1 MCGVAGIWDFSGRSS
16 SDDLRSEAQRMA
28 DALVHRGPDGHGIF
42 LDQNACIA
50 LSHRRLSI
58 IDLSDQG
65 HQPMTSSCGRFTI
78 TYNGELY
85 NTHELASD
93 LVRRGRR
100 FRGHSDTEVLL
111 EGCAEYG
118 IEKFIKRVNGI
129 FSFAL
134 YDSVS
139 RALWLCRDRM
149 GVKPLYYGKFANR
162 LIFGSELKALIRH
175 PAFSRQIDRNAV
187 AAFLRN
193 NYVPG
198 DCSIY
203 EGVDKV
209 PPGTLLR
216 FNANAQQH
224 AIRYWSLT
232 EVAKKGIAEPI
243 ARPDDAQGELTGLLQ
258 DSVKRQMVSDVP
270 LGGLLSG
277 GIDSSLVVAMMQ
289 RASSKP
295 VETFTIGFSDR
306 EFDESTHAAAIARH
320 LGTSH
325 HEVHLSP
332 EDAMA
337 IIPDLPGIYDE
348 PFADSSQIPTC
359 LLSRVVRRNVTVAL
373 SGDGGDELFAGY
385 RRYGEMRKL
394 ARILDTLP
402 SSLTRSLCRAALLM
416 PKTWWQRASG
426 WIPTVQQRSGV
437 VERGRNL
444 ASRLI
449 ENVDEVYPYLH
460 CHWPDPGL
468 VMASDFRSSPL
479 NQETEARQLLN
490 SPISRWQYLDMLHYL
505 PDDILVKIDRASM
518 AASLE
523 LRVPLLDHRVVEL
536 AWQIPEAMKT
546 NGTDGKIILRRI
558 LADYMPLQLFE
569 RPKMGFGIPLSDWMR
584 GPLST
589 WIEDLINP
597 SMVKKHG
604 ILNSDMVW
612 KVWQE
617 HRSGRQDW
625 GYWLW
630 DLVSLQA
637 WLEENSAS
645 TGQF

>member
-16 SDDLRSEAQRMA
+16 SDDLHSEAQRMA

-42 LDQNACIA
+42 LDQNTGIA

-65 HQPMTSSCGRFTI
+65 HQPMTSLCGRFTI

-118 IEKFIKRVNGI
+118 IENFIKRVNGI
-129 FSFAL
+129 FAFAL

-149 GVKPLYYGKFANR
+149 GVKPLYYGRFANR

-216 FNANAQQH
+216 FDANAQQH

-232 EVAKKGIAEPI
+232 EVAKKGISEPI
-243 ARPDDAQGELTGLLQ
+243 ARPDDAQGELTSLLQ
-258 DSVKRQMVSDVP
+258 DAVKRQMVSDVP

-289 RASSKP
+289 RASAKP
-295 VETFTIGFSDR
+295 VETFTIGFAAR
-306 EFDESTHAAAIARH
+306 EFDESVHAAAIARH

-348 PFADSSQIPTC
+348 PFSDSSQIPTC

-385 RRYGEMRKL
+385 RRYGQMRRL
-394 ARILDTLP
+394 ARILECLP
-402 SSLTRSLCRAALLM
+402 IPVVRGLCQMALFM
-416 PKTWWQRASG
+416 PESG
-426 WIPTVQQRSGV
+426 WQAASRWVPLAHQTTGLA
-437 VERGRNL
+437 ERGQNL
-444 ASRLI
+444 ARRLI
-449 ENVDEVYPYLH
+449 ENVDEVYPYMH
-460 CHWPDPGL
+460 CHWPDPGI
-468 VMASDFRSSPL
+468 VMVGDLTSSAL
-479 NQETEARQLLN
+479 LDETEARGILN
-490 SPISRWQYLDMLHYL
+490 TPVSRWQYLDMLHYL

-523 LRVPLLDHRVVEL
+523 LRVPLLDHRVVEYS
-536 AWQIPEAMKT
+536 WKIPEAMKT

-558 LADYMPLQLFE
+558 LADYIPPHLFE

-584 GPLST
+584 GPLNS

-597 SMVKKHG
+597 GMVEKHG
-604 ILNSDMVW
+604 ILNSEAVW

-617 HRSGRQDW
+617 HRSGTHDW

-637 WLEENSAS
+637 WLEEHGTSAHQS
-645 TGQF
+645 

>member
-1 MCGVAGIWDFSGRSS
+1 MCGIAGIWDFSRRAS
-16 SDDLRSEAQRMA
+16 SDNLRQNAQQMA
-28 DALVHRGPDGHGIF
+28 AALVHRGPDDEGIF
-42 LDQNACIA
+42 LDSEVCLA
-50 LSHRRLSI
+50 LAHRRLSI
-58 IDLSDQG
+58 IDLSDHG
-65 HQPMTSSCGRFTI
+65 RQPMTSSCGRFTI
-78 TYNGELY
+78 IYNGEIY
-85 NTHELASD
+85 NTGELADD
-93 LVRRGRR
+93 LARRGRC

-118 IEKFIKRVNGI
+118 IEKFIQRVNGI
-129 FSFAL
+129 FAFAL

-149 GVKPLYYGKFANR
+149 GVKPLYHGVFGDC
-162 LIFGSELKALIRH
+162 LLFGSELKALTQHRDFPRRISH
-175 PAFSRQIDRNAV
+175 VAV
-187 AAFLRN
+187 GAFLQN

-198 DCSIY
+198 DYCIY
-203 EGVDKV
+203 KGVSKV
-209 PPGTLLR
+209 APGTLLR
-216 FNANAQQH
+216 FDLDGQSRS
-224 AIRYWSLT
+224 ISYWSLDAVVRKG
-232 EVAKKGIAEPI
+232 VAQPI
-243 ARPDDAQGELTGLLQ
+243 TSLDEAQGRLDGLLK
-258 DSVKRQMVSDVP
+258 DAVKRQMVSDVP

-277 GIDSSLVVAMMQ
+277 GIDSSLVVSMMQ
-289 RASSKP
+289 QASP
-295 VETFTIGFSDR
+295 RPIETFTIGFSDR

-359 LLSRVVRRNVTVAL
+359 LLSRIVRRNVTVAL

-385 RRYGEMRKL
+385 RRYRQMQKL

-416 PKTWWQRASG
+416 PKTWWQRVSG
-426 WIPTVQQRSGV
+426 WIPTAQQSSGV

-479 NQETEARQLLN
+479 NQETEARRLLN

-505 PDDILVKIDRASM
+505 PDDILVKVDRASM

-536 AWQIPEAMKT
+536 SWQIPEAMKT
-546 NGTDGKIILRRI
+546 NGTDGKIILRKI
-558 LADYMPLQLFE
+558 LADYMPPQLFE

-604 ILNSDMVW
+604 ILNSDIVW
-612 KVWQE
+612 KIWQE

-637 WLEENSAS
+637 WLEENSVS

>member
-1 MCGVAGIWDFSGRSS
+1 MCGIAGIWDFSGQSS
-16 SDDLRSEAQRMA
+16 SDDLRKEAQWMA
-28 DALVHRGPDGHGIF
+28 DALVHRGPDGSGVF
-42 LDQNACIA
+42 LDRDACIA

-65 HQPMTSSCGRFTI
+65 HQPMTSSCGRLVI

-85 NTHELASD
+85 NTQELAGD
-93 LVRRGRR
+93 LACRGRR
-100 FRGHSDTEVLL
+100 LRGHSDTEVLL

-118 IEKFIKRVNGI
+118 IENFIKRVNGI
-129 FSFAL
+129 FAFAL

-139 RALWLCRDRM
+139 RALWLCRDRI
-149 GVKPLYYGKFANR
+149 GVKPLYYGKFSNQ
-162 LIFGSELKALIRH
+162 LIFGSELKALTRH
-175 PAFSRQIDRNAV
+175 PAFSKEIDRNAV
-187 AAFLRN
+187 AEFLRN

-203 EGVDKV
+203 EGVSKV
-209 PPGTLLR
+209 PPGLILR
-216 FNANAQQH
+216 FNANAQER
-224 AIRYWSLT
+224 AIRYWSLADI
-232 EVAKKGIAEPI
+232 VRKGIAEPI
-243 ARPDDAQGELTGLLQ
+243 LGSDDAQAELTSLLQ

-289 RASSKP
+289 RASANP
-295 VETFTIGFSDR
+295 VETFTVGFSEK
-306 EFDESTHAAAIARH
+306 EFDESVHAASIAGH

-325 HEVHLSP
+325 HEIHVSP

-348 PFADSSQIPTC
+348 PFADSSQIPTS
-359 LLSRVVRRNVTVAL
+359 LLSRIVRRNVTVAL

-385 RRYGEMRKL
+385 RRYGQIQKV

-402 SSLTRSLCRAALLM
+402 RSLTRGLCRAVLLM
-416 PKTWWQRASG
+416 PSTWWQRASVL
-426 WIPTVQQRSGV
+426 IPSVQQSSGV
-437 VERGRNL
+437 VDRGYNL
-444 ASRLI
+444 ARRLI

-460 CHWPDPGL
+460 CHWPDPGSL
-468 VMASDFRSSPL
+468 MSGDASSSAL
-479 NQETEARQLLN
+479 MRETVARRLLS

-505 PDDILVKIDRASM
+505 PDDILVKVDRASM

-536 AWQIPEAMKT
+536 AWKIPEAMKT
-546 NGTDGKIILRRI
+546 NGTDGKIILRKI
-558 LADYMPLQLFE
+558 LSDYMPSQLFE
-569 RPKMGFGIPLSDWMR
+569 RPKKGFGIPLSDWMR

-589 WIEDLINP
+589 WIEDLISP

-604 ILNSDMVW
+604 ILNPDIVW
-612 KVWQE
+612 KIWQE

-637 WLEENSAS
+637 WLEENHVS

>member
-1 MCGVAGIWDFSGRSS
+1 MCGIAGVWDFSGRSS
-16 SDDLRSEAQRMA
+16 SDDLQKEAQWMA
-28 DALVHRGPDGHGIF
+28 DALAHRGPDGHGIF
-42 LDQNACIA
+42 LDQNAGIA

-58 IDLSDQG
+58 IDPSDQG
-65 HQPMTSSCGRFTI
+65 RQPMTSSCGRFTI

-85 NTHELASD
+85 NTNELAGD
-93 LVRRGRR
+93 LARRGRQ

-118 IEKFIKRVNGI
+118 IENFVKRVNGI
-129 FSFAL
+129 FAFAL
-134 YDSVS
+134 YDSAS

-149 GVKPLYYGKFANR
+149 GVKPLYYGKFSNR
-162 LIFGSELKALIRH
+162 LIFGSELKALARH
-175 PAFSRQIDRNAV
+175 PVFSRKIDRNAV
-187 AAFLRN
+187 AAFLQN

-198 DCSIY
+198 NCSIY

-209 PPGTLLR
+209 PPATILR
-216 FNANAQQH
+216 FDANAQQH

-232 EVAKKGIAEPI
+232 EVVRNGIAEPI
-243 ARPDDAQGELTGLLQ
+243 SRPDAAQGELTSLLQ

-289 RASSKP
+289 RANSEP
-295 VETFTIGFSDR
+295 VETFTIGFSER
-306 EFDESTHAAAIARH
+306 EFDESVHAATIARH

-325 HEVHLSP
+325 HEIHLSP
-332 EDAMA
+332 EEAMG

-359 LLSRVVRRNVTVAL
+359 LLSRIVRRNVTVAL

-385 RRYGEMRKL
+385 RRYGQIQKL
-394 ARILDTLP
+394 ARILDSLP
-402 SSLTRSLCRAALLM
+402 SSLTRGLCRAALLI
-416 PKTWWQRASG
+416 PSTWWRRGSA
-426 WIPTVQQRSGV
+426 WIPAAQRSSGV
-437 VERGRNL
+437 VERSRNL

-460 CHWPDPGL
+460 CHWPDPGSL
-468 VMASDFRSSPL
+468 MAGDVSSSTSL
-479 NQETEARQLLN
+479 HETEARRLLR

-505 PDDILVKIDRASM
+505 PDDILVKVDRASM

-536 AWQIPEAMKT
+536 AWKIPEEIKT
-546 NGTDGKIILRRI
+546 NGTDGKVILRKI
-558 LADYMPLQLFE
+558 LADYIPRQLFE

-597 SMVKKHG
+597 GMVKKHD
-604 ILNSDMVW
+604 ILSSDIVW
-612 KVWQE
+612 KIWQE
-617 HRSGRQDW
+617 HRSGSQDW

-645 TGQF
+645 TNQS

>member
-1 MCGVAGIWDFSGRSS
+1 MCGIAGVWDFSGRSS
-16 SDDLRSEAQRMA
+16 SDDLQKEAQWMA
-28 DALVHRGPDGHGIF
+28 DALAHRGPDGHGIF
-42 LDQNACIA
+42 LDQNAGIA

-58 IDLSDQG
+58 IDPSDQG
-65 HQPMTSSCGRFTI
+65 RQPMTSSCGRFTI

-85 NTHELASD
+85 NTHELAGD
-93 LVRRGRR
+93 LARRGRQ

-118 IEKFIKRVNGI
+118 IENFVKRVNGI
-129 FSFAL
+129 FAFAL
-134 YDSVS
+134 YDSAS

-149 GVKPLYYGKFANR
+149 GVKPLYYGKFSNR
-162 LIFGSELKALIRH
+162 LIFGSELKALARH
-175 PAFSRQIDRNAV
+175 PVFSRKIDRNAV
-187 AAFLRN
+187 AAFLQN

-198 DCSIY
+198 NCSIY

-209 PPGTLLR
+209 PPATILR
-216 FNANAQQH
+216 FDANAQQH

-232 EVAKKGIAEPI
+232 EVVRNGIAEPI
-243 ARPDDAQGELTGLLQ
+243 SRPDAAQGELTSLLQ

-289 RASSKP
+289 RANSEP
-295 VETFTIGFSDR
+295 VETFTIGFSER
-306 EFDESTHAAAIARH
+306 EFDESVHAATIARH

-325 HEVHLSP
+325 HEIHLSP
-332 EDAMA
+332 EEAMG

-359 LLSRVVRRNVTVAL
+359 LLSRIVRRNVTVAL

-385 RRYGEMRKL
+385 RRYGQIQKL
-394 ARILDTLP
+394 ARILDSLP
-402 SSLTRSLCRAALLM
+402 SSLTRGLCRAALLI
-416 PKTWWQRASG
+416 PSTWWRRGSA
-426 WIPTVQQRSGV
+426 WIPAAQRSSGV
-437 VERGRNL
+437 VERSRNL

-460 CHWPDPGL
+460 CHWPDPGSL
-468 VMASDFRSSPL
+468 MAGDVSSSTSL
-479 NQETEARQLLN
+479 HETEARRLLR

-505 PDDILVKIDRASM
+505 PDDILVKVDRASM

-536 AWQIPEAMKT
+536 AWKIPEEIKT
-546 NGTDGKIILRRI
+546 NGTDGKVILRKI
-558 LADYMPLQLFE
+558 LADYIPRQLFE

-597 SMVKKHG
+597 GMVKKHD
-604 ILNSDMVW
+604 ILSSDIVW
-612 KVWQE
+612 KIWQE
-617 HRSGRQDW
+617 HRSGSQDW

-645 TGQF
+645 TNQS

>member
-1 MCGVAGIWDFSGRSS
+1 MCGIAGVWDFKRHASADS
-16 SDDLRSEAQRMA
+16 LRESALQMA
-28 DALVHRGPDGHGIF
+28 TALTHRGPDGEGIF
-42 LDQNACIA
+42 LDPDVCLA
-50 LSHRRLSI
+50 LAHRRLSV
-58 IDLSDQG
+58 IDLSAQG
-65 HQPMTSSCGRFTI
+65 HQPMISSCGRFTI
-78 TYNGELY
+78 VYNGEIY
-85 NTHELASD
+85 NTGELASD
-93 LVRRGRR
+93 LIRCGRR

-111 EGCAEYG
+111 EGCAEHG
-118 IEKFIKRVNGI
+118 IEKFIQRVNGI
-129 FSFAL
+129 FAFAL

-149 GVKPLYYGKFANR
+149 GVKPIYHGVFGDCL
-162 LIFGSELKALIRH
+162 LFGSELKALTQHRDFPRRISH
-175 PAFSRQIDRNAV
+175 VAV
-187 AAFLRN
+187 GAFLQN

-198 DCSIY
+198 DCCIY
-203 EGVDKV
+203 KGVNKV
-209 PPGTLLR
+209 APGTLLR
-216 FNANAQQH
+216 FDLNGQSRS
-224 AIRYWSLT
+224 ISYWSLDA
-232 EVAKKGIAEPI
+232 VVRKGAAQPI
-243 ARPDDAQGELTGLLQ
+243 RSLDEAQGRLDGLLK
-258 DSVKRQMVSDVP
+258 DAVKRQMVSDVP

-277 GIDSSLVVAMMQ
+277 GIDSSLVVSMMQ
-289 RASSKP
+289 QASP
-295 VETFTIGFSDR
+295 RPIETFTIGFSDQ
-306 EFDESTHAAAIARH
+306 EFDESVHAAAVSRH

-332 EDAMA
+332 EEAMQ
-337 IIPDLPGIYDE
+337 IIPDLSGIYDE
-348 PFADSSQIPTC
+348 PFSDSSQIPTC
-359 LLSRVVRRNVTVAL
+359 LLSRIAQRNVTVAL

-385 RRYGEMRKL
+385 RRYGQMRKL

-426 WIPTVQQRSGV
+426 WIPLVQQSSGV

-444 ASRLI
+444 ANRLI

-468 VMASDFRSSPL
+468 VMASDFKSSPL
-479 NQETEARQLLN
+479 SQETVARRLLN
-490 SPISRWQYLDMLHYL
+490 APISRWQYLDMLHYL
-505 PDDILVKIDRASM
+505 PDDILVKVDRASM

-536 AWQIPEAMKT
+536 AWQIPETMKT
-546 NGTDGKIILRRI
+546 NGTDGKFILRTI
-558 LADYMPLQLFE
+558 LADYMPPQLFE
-569 RPKMGFGIPLSDWMR
+569 RPKKGFGIPLSDWMC

-604 ILNSDMVW
+604 ILNSDLVW
-612 KVWQE
+612 EIWQE
-617 HRSGRQDW
+617 HRSGGRDW

-630 DLVSLQA
+630 DLVSIQA

-645 TGQF
+645 AGQF

>member
-1 MCGVAGIWDFSGRSS
+1 MCGIAGVWDFRGRSS
-16 SDDLRSEAQRMA
+16 SDDLQKEAQWMA
-28 DALVHRGPDGHGIF
+28 DALAHRGPDGHGIF
-42 LDQNACIA
+42 LDRNAGIA

-58 IDLSDQG
+58 IDPSDQG
-65 HQPMTSSCGRFTI
+65 RQPMTSSCGRFVVV
-78 TYNGELY
+78 YNGELY
-85 NTHELASD
+85 NSDELASD
-93 LVRRGRR
+93 LARRDHQ

-118 IEKFIKRVNGI
+118 IENFVKRVNGI
-129 FSFAL
+129 FAFAL
-134 YDSVS
+134 YDSAS
-139 RALWLCRDRM
+139 RVLWLCRDRM

-162 LIFGSELKALIRH
+162 LMFGSELKALARH
-175 PAFSRQIDRNAV
+175 PGFSRNIDRNAV
-187 AAFLRN
+187 AAFLQN

-198 DCSIY
+198 NCSIY

-209 PPGTLLR
+209 PPATILR

-224 AIRYWSLT
+224 AIRYWSLS
-232 EVAKKGIAEPI
+232 EVVRNGISEPI
-243 ARPDDAQGELTGLLQ
+243 SGPDAAQSELTSLLQ

-289 RASSKP
+289 RTSSKP
-295 VETFTIGFSDR
+295 VETFTIGFSER
-306 EFDESTHAAAIARH
+306 EFDESAHAAEIARF

-325 HEVHLSP
+325 HEIHLSP
-332 EDAMA
+332 EDAMG

-359 LLSRVVRRNVTVAL
+359 LLSRIVRRNVTVAL

-385 RRYGEMRKL
+385 RRYGQIQKL
-394 ARILDTLP
+394 ARILDSLP
-402 SSLTRSLCRAALLM
+402 SSLTRGLCRSALLM
-416 PKTWWQRASG
+416 PSTWWRRGFA
-426 WIPTVQQRSGV
+426 WIPAAQRSSGV
-437 VERGRNL
+437 VERSRNL

-460 CHWPDPGL
+460 CHWPDPGSL
-468 VMASDFRSSPL
+468 MTGDVSSSTSL
-479 NQETEARQLLN
+479 HETEARRLLR

-505 PDDILVKIDRASM
+505 PDDILVKVDRASM

-536 AWQIPEAMKT
+536 AWKIPEEIKT
-546 NGTDGKIILRRI
+546 NGTDGKVILRKI
-558 LADYMPLQLFE
+558 LADYIPRQLFE

-584 GPLST
+584 GPLSA

-597 SMVKKHG
+597 SMVKKHQ

-612 KVWQE
+612 KIWQE
-617 HRSGRQDW
+617 HRSGSQDW

-637 WLEENSAS
+637 WLEENNAS
-645 TGQF
+645 TNQS

>member
-1 MCGVAGIWDFSGRSS
+1 MCGIAGVWDFKRRTSADS
-16 SDDLRSEAQRMA
+16 LRESVLQMA
-28 DALVHRGPDGHGIF
+28 TALTHRGPDDEGIF
-42 LDQNACIA
+42 LDPDVCLA
-50 LSHRRLSI
+50 LAHRRLSV
-58 IDLSDQG
+58 IDLSAQG
-65 HQPMTSSCGRFTI
+65 HQPMASSCGRFTI
-78 TYNGELY
+78 VYNGEIY
-85 NTHELASD
+85 NTGELASD
-93 LVRRGRR
+93 LIRCGRR

-111 EGCAEYG
+111 EGCAEHG
-118 IEKFIKRVNGI
+118 IEKFIQRVNGI
-129 FSFAL
+129 FAFAL
-134 YDSVS
+134 FDSVF

-149 GVKPLYYGKFANR
+149 GVKPLYHGVFGDC
-162 LIFGSELKALIRH
+162 LLFGSELKALTQHRDFPRRISH
-175 PAFSRQIDRNAV
+175 VAV
-187 AAFLRN
+187 GAFLQN

-198 DCSIY
+198 DYCIY
-203 EGVDKV
+203 KGVNKV
-209 PPGTLLR
+209 APGTLLR
-216 FNANAQQH
+216 FDLDGQSRS
-224 AIRYWSLT
+224 ISYWSLDA
-232 EVAKKGIAEPI
+232 VVRKG
-243 ARPDDAQGELTGLLQ
+243 DAQPITSLDEAQGRLDDLLK
-258 DSVKRQMVSDVP
+258 DAVKRQMVSDVP

-277 GIDSSLVVAMMQ
+277 GIDSSLVVSMMQ
-289 RASSKP
+289 QASP
-295 VETFTIGFSDR
+295 RPIETFTIGFSDR
-306 EFDESTHAAAIARH
+306 EFDESVHAAAIARH

-359 LLSRVVRRNVTVAL
+359 LLSRIVRRNVTVAL

-385 RRYGEMRKL
+385 RRYGQMRKL

-402 SSLTRSLCRAALLM
+402 SSLTRSLCRAALFM
-416 PKTWWQRASG
+416 PERFWQAVPRWFPQARESIG
-426 WIPTVQQRSGV
+426 LVQ
-437 VERGRNL
+437 RGLNL

-460 CHWPDPGL
+460 CHWPDPGS

-479 NQETEARQLLN
+479 NQETEARRLLN

-505 PDDILVKIDRASM
+505 PDDILVKVDRASM

-536 AWQIPEAMKT
+536 SWQIPEAMKT
-546 NGTDGKIILRRI
+546 NGTDGKVILRKI
-558 LADYMPLQLFE
+558 LADYMPPQLFE

-604 ILNSDMVW
+604 ILNSDIVW
-612 KVWQE
+612 KIWQE

-637 WLEENSAS
+637 WLEENSVS

>member
-1 MCGVAGIWDFSGRSS
+1 MCGIAGVWDFKRRTSADS
-16 SDDLRSEAQRMA
+16 LRESALQMA
-28 DALVHRGPDGHGIF
+28 TALTHRGPDDEGIF
-42 LDQNACIA
+42 LDPDVCLA
-50 LSHRRLSI
+50 LAHRRLSV
-58 IDLSDQG
+58 IDLSAQG
-65 HQPMTSSCGRFTI
+65 HQPMASSCGRFTI
-78 TYNGELY
+78 AYNGEIY
-85 NTHELASD
+85 NTGELASD
-93 LVRRGRR
+93 LIRCGRR

-111 EGCAEYG
+111 EGCAEHG
-118 IEKFIKRVNGI
+118 IEKFIQRVNGI
-129 FSFAL
+129 FAFAL

-149 GVKPLYYGKFANR
+149 GVKPLYHGVFGDC
-162 LIFGSELKALIRH
+162 LLFGSELKALTQHRDFPRRISH
-175 PAFSRQIDRNAV
+175 VAV
-187 AAFLRN
+187 GAFLQN

-198 DCSIY
+198 DYCIY
-203 EGVDKV
+203 KGVSKV
-209 PPGTLLR
+209 APGTLLR
-216 FNANAQQH
+216 FDLDGQSRS
-224 AIRYWSLT
+224 ISYWSLDAVVRKG
-232 EVAKKGIAEPI
+232 VAQPI
-243 ARPDDAQGELTGLLQ
+243 TSLDEAQGRLDGLLK
-258 DSVKRQMVSDVP
+258 DAVKRQMVSDVP

-277 GIDSSLVVAMMQ
+277 GIDSSLVVSMMQ
-289 RASSKP
+289 QASP
-295 VETFTIGFSDR
+295 RPIETFTIGFSDR

-385 RRYGEMRKL
+385 RRYGQMRKL
-394 ARILDTLP
+394 ALILDTLP

-416 PKTWWQRASG
+416 PKTWWQRVSG
-426 WIPTVQQRSGV
+426 WIPTVQQSSGV

-479 NQETEARQLLN
+479 NQETEARRLLN

-505 PDDILVKIDRASM
+505 PDDILVKVDRASM

-604 ILNSDMVW
+604 ILNSDIVW
-612 KVWQE
+612 KIWQE

-645 TGQF
+645 TSQF